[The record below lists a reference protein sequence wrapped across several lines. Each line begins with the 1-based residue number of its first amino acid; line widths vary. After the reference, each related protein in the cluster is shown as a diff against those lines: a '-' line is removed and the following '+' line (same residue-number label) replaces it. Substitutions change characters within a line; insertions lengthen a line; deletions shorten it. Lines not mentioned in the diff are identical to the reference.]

1 MADLSTKYL
10 GLKLKNPII
19 AGASNMSSDLNK
31 LKQLEEAGASAVVYK
46 SLFEEQI
53 HLESYQLDE
62 ELTEFD
68 ERNPEM
74 IKTHPN
80 IEHAG
85 PQEHLNELR
94 KAKEA
99 LNIPVIASLNAIYK
113 ETWKEYA
120 QKIEE
125 TGVDAL
131 ELNFY
136 SIPQSFEKD
145 ATEIEEEQ
153 LNILESIK
161 NAVSIPISVK
171 LSPVYSNPLNIIR
184 KMDQKK
190 VNGFVL
196 FNRFFEPEINIDQ
209 EDHKFPFNLS
219 REGDHKMPL
228 RYAGLLYD
236 NVEGDVCSSTGI
248 FDGQD
253 VIKMILAGADCV
265 QTVSSIYVN
274 KIGHLTKMLQ
284 DIEKWM
290 DKKGYSSLDDFRG
303 KLSRARVSNPF
314 VYKRAQ
320 YVDILMNPE
329 EIIKQYKF

>member
-10 GLKLKNPII
+10 GLQLKNPII
-19 AGASNMSSDLNK
+19 AGASNLSSDLDK

-53 HLESYQLDE
+53 HLESMQLEE

-68 ERNPEM
+68 ERHPEM
-74 IKTHPN
+74 IKTHPTV
-80 IEHAG
+80 EHAG
-85 PQEHLNELR
+85 PKEHLNELR
-94 KAKEA
+94 KTKEA
-99 LNIPVIASLNAIYK
+99 LGIPVIASLNAVYK

-136 SIPQSFEKD
+136 SIPQKFDRD
-145 ATEIEEEQ
+145 AGEVEQEQ
-153 LNILESIK
+153 LEILESIK

-171 LSPVYSNPLNIIR
+171 LSPFYSNPLNVIQ
-184 KMDQKK
+184 KMDQKN

-196 FNRFFEPEINIDQ
+196 FNRFFEPEINIEE

-219 REGDHKMPL
+219 RQGDHKMPL

-236 NVEGDVCSSTGI
+236 NIEGDVCSSTGI
-248 FDGQD
+248 FNGSD
-253 VIKMILAGADCV
+253 VIKMILAGANCV
-265 QTVSSIYVN
+265 QTVSSIYIN
-274 KIGHLTKMLQ
+274 KIQHVTKMLQ

-290 DKKGYSSLDDFRG
+290 EKKGYLSLDEFRG
-303 KLSRARVSNPF
+303 KLSRARLSDPF

-320 YVDILMNPE
+320 YVDILMHPE

>member
-1 MADLSTKYL
+1 L
-10 GLKLKNPII
+10 
-19 AGASNMSSDLNK
+19 SSDLDK

-53 HLESYQLDE
+53 HLESMQLEE

-68 ERNPEM
+68 ERHPEM
-74 IKTHPN
+74 IKTHPTV
-80 IEHAG
+80 EHAG
-85 PQEHLNELR
+85 PKEHLNELR
-94 KAKEA
+94 KTKEA
-99 LNIPVIASLNAIYK
+99 LGIPVIASLNAVYK

-136 SIPQSFEKD
+136 SIPQKFDRD
-145 ATEIEEEQ
+145 AAEVEQEQ
-153 LNILESIK
+153 LEILESIK
-161 NAVSIPISVK
+161 GAVSIPISVK
-171 LSPVYSNPLNIIR
+171 LSPFYSNPLNVIQ
-184 KMDQKK
+184 KMDQKN

-196 FNRFFEPEINIDQ
+196 FNRFFEPEINIEE

-219 REGDHKMPL
+219 RQGDHKMPL

-236 NVEGDVCSSTGI
+236 NIEGDVCSSTGI
-248 FDGQD
+248 FNGSD

-265 QTVSSIYVN
+265 QTVSSIYIN
-274 KIGHLTKMLQ
+274 KIQHVTKMLQ

-290 DKKGYSSLDDFRG
+290 EKKGYLSLDDFRG
-303 KLSRARVSNPF
+303 KLSRARLSDPF

-320 YVDILMNPE
+320 YVDILMHPE

>member
-10 GLKLKNPII
+10 GLELKNPII

-68 ERNPEM
+68 DRHPEM

-85 PQEHLNELR
+85 PEEHLNELR
-94 KAKEA
+94 KTKEA
-99 LNIPVIASLNAIYK
+99 LGIPVIASLNAIYK

-161 NAVSIPISVK
+161 NSVSIPISVK
-171 LSPVYSNPLNIIR
+171 LSPFYSNTLHVIR
-184 KMDQKK
+184 EMDQKK

-236 NVEGDVCSSTGI
+236 NIEGDVCSSTGI
-248 FDGQD
+248 FNGQD

-265 QTVSSIYVN
+265 QTVSSIYIN
-274 KIGHLTKMLQ
+274 KIGHVTKMLQ
-284 DIEKWM
+284 DVEKWM
-290 DKKGYSSLDDFRG
+290 DKKGYASLDDFRG
-303 KLSRARVSNPF
+303 KLSRARLSDPF

>member
-10 GLKLKNPII
+10 GLELKNPII

-53 HLESYQLDE
+53 HLESMQLEE

-68 ERNPEM
+68 ERHPEM
-74 IKTHPN
+74 IKTHPRV
-80 IEHAG
+80 EHAG

-94 KAKEA
+94 KTKQA
-99 LNIPVIASLNAIYK
+99 LNIPVIASLNAVYQ

-136 SIPQSFEKD
+136 SIPRSFENTSAD
-145 ATEIEEEQ
+145 VESEQ
-153 LNILESIK
+153 LNILDSVK
-161 NAVSIPISVK
+161 NAVSIPVSVK
-171 LSPVYSNPLNIIR
+171 LSPFYSNPLNVIQ
-184 KMDQKK
+184 KMDQQK

-196 FNRFFEPEINIDQ
+196 FNRFFEPEINTQ
-209 EDHKFPFNLS
+209 AEEHRFPFNLS

-236 NVEGDVCSSTGI
+236 QISGDVCSSTGI
-248 FDGQD
+248 FSGQD
-253 VIKMILAGADCV
+253 VVKMILAGADCV
-265 QTVSSIYVN
+265 QTVSSIYMN
-274 KIGHLTKMLQ
+274 KIGHVSTMLK

-290 DKKGYSSLDDFRG
+290 DDKGYGSLEEFRG
-303 KLSRARVSNPF
+303 KLSRARVKDPF

>member
-10 GLKLKNPII
+10 GLGLKNPII

-53 HLESYQLDE
+53 HLESYQLEE

-68 ERNPEM
+68 DRHPEM
-74 IKTHPN
+74 IQTHPN
-80 IEHAG
+80 VEHAG

-94 KAKEA
+94 KTKEA
-99 LNIPVIASLNAIYK
+99 LGIPVIASLNAIYK

-136 SIPQSFEKD
+136 SIPQSFERD
-145 ATEIEEEQ
+145 ATEVEQEQ

-161 NAVSIPISVK
+161 KAVSIPISVK
-171 LSPVYSNPLNIIR
+171 LSSLYSNPLNIIR

-196 FNRFFEPEINIDQ
+196 FNRFFEPEINVDE

-219 REGDHKMPL
+219 RQGDHKMPL

-236 NVEGDVCSSTGI
+236 NIEGDVCSSTGI

-265 QTVSSIYVN
+265 QTVSSIYIN
-274 KIGHLTKMLQ
+274 KIQHVTKMLQ

-290 DKKGYSSLDDFRG
+290 DKKGYSSLEDFRG
-303 KLSRARVSNPF
+303 KLSRARLSDPF

>member
-10 GLKLKNPII
+10 GLQLKNPII
-19 AGASNMSSDLNK
+19 AGASNLSSDLDK

-53 HLESYQLDE
+53 HLESMQLEE

-68 ERNPEM
+68 ERHPEM
-74 IKTHPN
+74 IKTHPTV
-80 IEHAG
+80 EHAG
-85 PQEHLNELR
+85 PKEHLNELR
-94 KAKEA
+94 KTKEA
-99 LNIPVIASLNAIYK
+99 LGIPVIASLNAVYK

-136 SIPQSFEKD
+136 SIPQKFDRD
-145 ATEIEEEQ
+145 AGEVEQEQ
-153 LNILESIK
+153 LEILESIK
-161 NAVSIPISVK
+161 GAVSIPISVK
-171 LSPVYSNPLNIIR
+171 LSPFYSNPLNVIQ

-196 FNRFFEPEINIDQ
+196 FNRFFEPEINIDE

-219 REGDHKMPL
+219 RQGDHKMPL

-236 NVEGDVCSSTGI
+236 NIEGDVCSSTGI
-248 FDGQD
+248 FNGSD

-265 QTVSSIYVN
+265 QTVSSIYIN
-274 KIGHLTKMLQ
+274 KIQHVTKMLQ

-290 DKKGYSSLDDFRG
+290 EKKGYLSLDDFRG
-303 KLSRARVSNPF
+303 KLSRARLSDPF

-320 YVDILMNPE
+320 YVDILMHPE